1 MKNKLLKCIVGL
13 SMIFNSA
20 VSAEIIHS
28 TPDFL
33 ADGYVCIEGKTDAKN
48 ASVTFKAAKV
58 GGKTDYVAIME
69 EIADAEGNFRF
80 VFRLPEQIN
89 GVSSNGTY
97 DFFIMADGEELKQS
111 YFEYIN
117 FEYMLEKIKSAKSKD
132 ELYSVLQN
140 CGYED
145 KLALKAMGIAVD
157 EMEKIWDDIKNVS
170 DRCFDI
176 CDISSSEL
184 QTIVLSFNKSLGV
197 EYAQKGDADTALHLI
212 NPSYD
217 NVKYNDDENK
227 IELAEV
233 VKNNL
238 ASDSAVEFENA
249 YILANKIIEFRNL
262 RAAELIEAIEKYNDY
277 FGFKDSNQYSVYSK
291 MTLTTQGKT
300 AEKMSQYIGKS
311 TVTAKQIMDAFEK
324 AVSETEPGNNPDGG
338 RSGGGG
344 SSGSYSSGA
353 AVSTFEIEH
362 SGKKDKFADLSYAVW
377 AKEAVEALAEKSIIA
392 GFGDGNFYPNN
403 SVTREEFTKM
413 LVLAAKM
420 YNESAECDFIDTD
433 KDKWHYKYIAS
444 AYEKGIVNGIGVK
457 SFGVGSNITRQD
469 MAVMVKRAADISGI
483 KKEPVRTKRDFSDFG
498 DISEY
503 AAESVNELYICG
515 IINGTDE
522 GLFMPLAYC
531 TRAQAA
537 KVIYET
543 FLG

>member
-233 VKNNL
+233 VK
-238 ASDSAVEFENA
+238 
-249 YILANKIIEFRNL
+249 
-262 RAAELIEAIEKYNDY
+262 
-277 FGFKDSNQYSVYSK
+277 
-291 MTLTTQGKT
+291 
-300 AEKMSQYIGKS
+300 
-311 TVTAKQIMDAFEK
+311 KQIK
-324 AVSETEPGNNPDGG
+324 
-338 RSGGGG
+338 
-344 SSGSYSSGA
+344 
-353 AVSTFEIEH
+353 
-362 SGKKDKFADLSYAVW
+362 
-377 AKEAVEALAEKSIIA
+377 
-392 GFGDGNFYPNN
+392 
-403 SVTREEFTKM
+403 
-413 LVLAAKM
+413 
-420 YNESAECDFIDTD
+420 
-433 KDKWHYKYIAS
+433 
-444 AYEKGIVNGIGVK
+444 
-457 SFGVGSNITRQD
+457 
-469 MAVMVKRAADISGI
+469 
-483 KKEPVRTKRDFSDFG
+483 
-498 DISEY
+498 
-503 AAESVNELYICG
+503 
-515 IINGTDE
+515 
-522 GLFMPLAYC
+522 
-531 TRAQAA
+531 
-537 KVIYET
+537 
-543 FLG
+543 